1 METFITGILIGL
13 AVAAPVGPIGILCI
27 RRTLTKGTLSGL
39 ATGLGAAFAD
49 ATFGLIAAAG
59 LAVTGLLVSYAGP
72 LKIAGGIL
80 ILLLGLASL
89 RNFFSQHRDIEIAGD
104 GRGLISAFASTYA
117 LTLSNP
123 MTIVAF
129 IGLIAGLATGSS
141 SGAFYL
147 VAGVLIGSALW
158 WLILVSAT
166 LVVKT
171 RIPPN
176 VTRWLD
182 LASGLML
189 IGWALWA
196 FFGG

>member
-1 METFITGILIGL
+1 MDAFITGIFVGL

-39 ATGLGAAFAD
+39 ATGMGAAFAD

-89 RNFFSQHRDIEIAGD
+89 RNFFSQHSDTKLEVG

-141 SGAFYL
+141 GGFYL
-147 VAGVLIGSALW
+147 VAGVLVGSAFW
-158 WLILVSAT
+158 WFILVAITS
-166 LVVKT
+166 VVKK
-171 RIPPN
+171 RISAD

-182 LASGLML
+182 LGSGLML